1 MSKIIE
7 EAVKAATEYDAAMKE
22 SERQVEKALEIPVEE
37 VVKKEKPYTLRDLN
51 DEDIYPLCEIIGKV
65 LPDDMKESFVQI
77 MDSENPME
85 SLKEI
90 GIMVAFD
97 LGKLI
102 LKNFSSVKTEMYA
115 LLSDMSG
122 IPVEEL
128 KKMPFGTTPRMIK
141 DIFQGAKNT
150 DFCKELSEFLS

>member
-1 MSKIIE
+1 MSKIEEANIE
-7 EAVKAATEYDAAMKE
+7 EI
-22 SERQVEKALEIPVEE
+22 QVEEL
-37 VVKKEKPYTLRDLN
+37 VKKPYTLRDLN

-65 LPDDMKESFVQI
+65 LPDDMKEAFVQI
-77 MDSENPME
+77 MSGEK
-85 SLKEI
+85 SLKDT
-90 GIMVAFD
+90 GIMVVFD

-102 LKNFSSVKTEMYA
+102 LKNFSSVKTEMYG

-141 DIFQGAKNT
+141 DIFQDAKNT
-150 DFCKELSEFLS
+150 DFFKELSELLS